1 VKTILSYSLIALTLT
16 LGACSEAPQKA
27 EAPPGAMESFARQQ
41 EKVEASQDTN
51 QVQAARQREAGREA
65 DARQKVQAAE
75 GIDRFE
81 RSERALEANT
91 AAKQDNGR

>member
-1 VKTILSYSLIALTLT
+1 VKKGLACSLIALTLT
-16 LGACSEAPQKA
+16 LGACSEAPPKP
-27 EAPPGAMESFARQQ
+27 EAPPGAMEGFARQQ

-51 QVQAARQREAGREA
+51 QVQAARQREAGLAA

-81 RSERALEANT
+81 RSERALEANAT
-91 AAKQDNGR
+91 DNGG